1 MSGSH
6 YLDYDV
12 QGRGFKQLRNS
23 TFKEIRAMGKDS
35 REGRYYGRF
44 L

>member
-23 TFKEIRAMGKDS
+23 TKGDKGYGK
-35 REGRYYGRF
+35 G
-44 L
+44 